1 MKDQISITFPDNVSK
16 QYHKGITPTEIAQ
29 SISPSLGK
37 RAISAHVNGTHW
49 DLLWPIN
56 EDASIRINQLDD
68 NSHSLELIRHDFAH
82 VMARAVQELWPET
95 KVTIGPVIENGW
107 YYDFDRE
114 TPFTPGDLQIIEK
127 KMREIINLKDKVAF
141 EVWDR
146 ERALEYYRNSNEPY
160 KVELVEN
167 IPAGQDIKMYWHG
180 YWQDLCRG
188 PHLAHTGQLPADA
201 FKLTS
206 IAGAYWRGDSRNK
219 MLQRIYG
226 IAFRRRTDLKAYLT
240 FLEEAK
246 KRDHR
251 RLGGEMNLFHFQ
263 DEAPGMVFWHPDGW
277 TICKEMKS
285 YMSRRQVEYGYQE
298 VNTPMV
304 LDRTL
309 WEKSGHWEK
318 FHEHMFLVNVD
329 MEIDPTERISALKPM
344 NCPGHVQIFNNGQK
358 SYRELPLRISEF
370 GSCTRYEPSGA
381 LHGLMRVRGF
391 VQDDAHIFCE
401 ESQIQE
407 ETKLFIEM
415 LSEIYRDF
423 GFEEFKILFSDRPE
437 VRAGTSETWDKAE
450 EALQNATIATG
461 STFGLNPGE
470 GAFYGPKLEFLL
482 TDSLGREWQ
491 CGTLQVDFVLPERL
505 NATYVGRDGNKHRP
519 VILHRAI
526 LGSFERFLGIL
537 IENYAGKL
545 PLWLSPTQV
554 VIATIVSEANEY
566 AEMVAKSLEGA
577 GIRVK
582 TDTRNEKI
590 GYKVREH
597 SLAKVPYI
605 FAVGAKEIEGNSV
618 SVRTLGEQRVRNITL
633 AQAIKEFTKLV
644 KAPDCQN

>member
-1 MKDQISITFPDNVSK
+1 MTENISITFPDNVSR
-16 QYHKGITPTEIAQ
+16 QYHIGITPAEIAR
-29 SISPSLGK
+29 SISPSLEK
-37 RAISAHVNGTHW
+37 RAVSALVNETHW
-49 DLLWPIN
+49 DLQWPICT
-56 EDASIRINQLDD
+56 DAKIEINQMGD
-68 NSHSLELIRHDFAH
+68 NPYSLELIRHDFAH

-95 KVTIGPVIENGW
+95 KVTIGPVIERGW
-107 YYDFDRE
+107 YYDFDRD

-127 KMREIINLKDKVAF
+127 KMKEIINLRDRVSF
-141 EVWDR
+141 DVWDR
-146 ERALEYYRNSNEPY
+146 ERAMEHYRENNEPY
-160 KVELVEN
+160 KLELIEA
-167 IPAGQDIKMYWHG
+167 IPEDQEIKMYWHG
-180 YWQDLCRG
+180 DWQDLCRG

-226 IAFRRRTDLKAYLT
+226 IAFRNRKDLKDYLT

-251 RLGGEMNLFHFQ
+251 KLGGEMKLFHFQ

-277 TICKEMKS
+277 TICKQMKS
-285 YMSRRQVEYGYQE
+285 YMSRRQTEYGYQE
-298 VNTPMV
+298 VNTPAV
-304 LDRTL
+304 LDRAL

-318 FHEHMFLVNVD
+318 FHDHMFLVD
-329 MEIDPTERISALKPM
+329 IDKETDPTKRISALKPM
-344 NCPGHVQIFNNGQK
+344 NCPGHVQIFNKGLK
-358 SYRELPLRISEF
+358 SYRDLPLRISEF
-370 GSCTRYEPSGA
+370 GSCTRFEPSGA

-401 ESQIQE
+401 ESHIEE
-407 ETKLFIEM
+407 ETKYFIEM
-415 LSEIYRDF
+415 LSTIYKDF
-423 GFEEFKILFSDRPE
+423 GFDKFKILFSDRPE
-437 VRAGTSETWDKAE
+437 VRAGADETWDRAE
-450 EALQNATIATG
+450 EALKSATIATG

-505 NATYVGRDGNKHRP
+505 EASFIGRDGNKHRP
-519 VILHRAI
+519 VMLHRTI

-545 PLWLSPTQV
+545 PLWLAPTQV
-554 VIATIVSEANEY
+554 VVATIVSDADDF
-566 AEMVAKSLEGA
+566 AEEVVGKLNAA
-577 GIRVK
+577 GIRAK
-582 TDTRNEKI
+582 PDTRNEKI

-597 SLAKVPYI
+597 SLAKVPHI
-605 FAVGAKEIEGNSV
+605 FAVGAREVEENTV
-618 SVRTLGEQRVRNITL
+618 SVRTLGEKRVRYMTVDE
-633 AQAIKEFTKLV
+633 AVEEFTELV
-644 KAPDCQN
+644 KPPDFQN